1 MAAAA
6 EGGHIEIV
14 KLCKEWGA
22 KNFNEAFES
31 VEAKGDRVEIK
42 KLCRERGGFGDIHR
56 ELFQYHHKREFFR
69 QIHDGVL
76 PIAWHP

>member
-1 MAAAA
+1 MFK
-6 EGGHIEIV
+6 V
-14 KLCKEWGA
+14 NFFQYFQWGNR
-22 KNFNEAFES
+22 KTMV